1 MANLP
6 ETPAW
11 PEGIYQ
17 IETTDRVIGGPDGKI
32 NAVTKQ
38 LADRTAYLKG
48 ASKAAADAAA
58 AADGK
63 ADQALQQMAAIEVAA
78 GSAQENAALAL
89 QHQEGAQAALA
100 LAVQARSGADA
111 AALQSSDNA
120 RLSGQAAGQADAA
133 AREAQAASSAAVQAA
148 SLAVDKVGEASTS
161 ATNAAGSANTATTKA
176 GEAAASA
183 SAAATSASNAA
194 TSEANTTN
202 AITNR
207 LSSATPLMD
216 GVAAAGNATDLA
228 RGNHRH
234 PTDTSRAP
242 VESPTFTGTPS
253 GPTAALGTNTKQL
266 ANTEFVQSTTGGVLN
281 KSVAGGSNVTLTVAE
296 TGNAVLNLTG
306 ALTANIAVIVPTSP
320 TNTWVVKNATTGAFT
335 LTVRTASGTGVA
347 VTQGDTAILFT
358 DGTNVLAAYSD
369 VLGSLRARDGA
380 GSGLDADLLDGQH
393 ASHFAPLASPN
404 LTGEPTAPTA
414 APGTNTKQIA
424 NTEFVLNEKPQAA
437 TVAEMQAGTQTAIR
451 SMSPANIKQAI
462 DKLASGGAAF
472 QRITASMTVTVP
484 EGMTGARLFGC
495 AGGGGGGYNTT
506 AGSAGGSTSFGTYAT
521 ATGGGG
527 GGGGAIGAGGAGGAG
542 DFAGGSGGG
551 GSVYGSHGIWG
562 DGGKSSGSIA
572 SAGGGGGGSIGQGG
586 AGAYGTG
593 GKATA
598 GRKGGGG
605 GGGLPVSDGSGGNR
619 SPGGGGGGG
628 VIDTHVTGLTPGQ
641 QIVVTIGAG
650 GAGAHSTAGG
660 GGGGYLDVL
669 WTA

>member
-17 IETTDRVIGGPDGKI
+17 IEMTDRVIGGPDGKI

-148 SLAVDKVGEASTS
+148 SLAVDKAGEASTS
-161 ATNAAGSANTATTKA
+161 ATNAAGSATTATTKAGEATTKA

-207 LSSATPLMD
+207 LSSTTPLMD

-228 RGNHRH
+228 RGDHRH

-242 VESPTFTGTPS
+242 VASPTFTGTPS
-253 GPTAALGTNTKQL
+253 GPTAALGTNTTQY
-266 ANTEFVQSTTGGVLN
+266 ATTAFVQSTTGGVLN

-404 LTGEPTAPTA
+404 LTGAPTAPTA
-414 APGTNTKQIA
+414 PAGTNTDQLATTAFAKAEAAAVAVSFASSAENAAGTVEGKAVDPLGIREA
-424 NTEFVLNEKPQAA
+424 LNATGPAPVFA
-437 TVAEMQAGTQTAIR
+437 CRAWVNFNGTGTVAIRNSRNVSSITDNGTGDYTVNFTTDLPSATYVISGFASISSNSTALVCGGQSFSQTASACR
-451 SMSPANIKQAI
+451 VFTRNFSGTI
-462 DKLASGGAAF
+462 DPE
-472 QRITASMTVTVP
+472 TV
-484 EGMTGARLFGC
+484 
-495 AGGGGGGYNTT
+495 
-506 AGSAGGSTSFGTYAT
+506 
-521 ATGGGG
+521 
-527 GGGGAIGAGGAGGAG
+527 
-542 DFAGGSGGG
+542 
-551 GSVYGSHGIWG
+551 
-562 DGGKSSGSIA
+562 SIA
-572 SAGGGGGGSIGQGG
+572 FFA
-586 AGAYGTG
+586 
-593 GKATA
+593 
-598 GRKGGGG
+598 
-605 GGGLPVSDGSGGNR
+605 
-619 SPGGGGGGG
+619 
-628 VIDTHVTGLTPGQ
+628 
-641 QIVVTIGAG
+641 
-650 GAGAHSTAGG
+650 
-660 GGGGYLDVL
+660 
-669 WTA
+669 